1 MNTTTSA
8 SQTTIPAPLIARSGR
23 GSRWNAAL
31 RIDQVEKVYAS
42 GTRANV
48 DISITVEPGEVF
60 GLLGPNGAGK
70 TTLVSQVMGLLQPTS
85 GSIHLGE
92 VDLIERPQA
101 ARQLTAYLPQGEL
114 PIESLRAREA
124 VELIGRL
131 HGGDATAVRAR
142 ADQLFERLE
151 LGQWERQMGAQLS
164 GGVQR
169 LVGFMMAAVTPRP
182 LVILDEPTN
191 DVDPL
196 RRRLLWQEIR
206 ALADRGSAVLLVTHN
221 VLEAERAVDRLAIVN
236 DGRVVAQGTPGA
248 LKSEDR
254 GRLRIEVTVEPR
266 ADLPPFPSYLADP
279 IRVGRRAFSTLLESD
294 AARALDW
301 VRDLTNDGT
310 FEEFEL
316 GATSLE
322 DTYVRLVGGGAE
334 AEALFG
340 EAAGG

>member
-1 MNTTTSA
+1 MSTATT
-8 SQTTIPAPLIARSGR
+8 PAPTAIQRR
-23 GSRWNAAL
+23 RWDAAL
-31 RIDQVEKVYAS
+31 RIEHVEKVYAS
-42 GTRANV
+42 GIRAND

-70 TTLVSQVMGLLQPTS
+70 TTLVSQVMGLLRPTG
-85 GSIHLGE
+85 GSIHLGDI
-92 VDLIERPQA
+92 DLIEEPEA

-124 VELIGRL
+124 VELIGRI
-131 HGGDATAVRAR
+131 HGGDADAVRAR
-142 ADQLFERLE
+142 ADQLFELLE
-151 LGQWERQMGAQLS
+151 LGQWERQMGAELS
-164 GGVQR
+164 GGVKR

-206 ALADRGSAVLLVTHN
+206 SLADRGSAVLLVTHN

-248 LKSEDR
+248 LKAEDR
-254 GRLRIEVTVEPR
+254 GRLRLEVTVEPR
-266 ADLPPFPSYLADP
+266 AELPAFPPYLADP
-279 IRVGRRAFSTLLESD
+279 IRVGRRAFSTLLEED

-301 VRDLTNDGT
+301 VRDLTADGT

-322 DTYVRLVGGGAE
+322 DTYVRLVGGEAD

-340 EAAGG
+340 EATGG